1 MDLDI
6 YSYDGS
12 TWVKKAT
19 IDSGAF
25 DETITRSGITR
36 VALVITTND
45 TYTAGSDTAATVSN
59 LTLYGIDG
67 VTSTTTNNV
76 FDDVVDN
83 EIDTDYLPA
92 GAAYRAWIDA
102 EATVVTPLVFGHTT
116 ADAKFSELT
125 KYAANTYGWYME
137 RVAGIPYCVPHWYAL
152 STTPDYVIQLDR
164 AERYDID
171 ESSIDDLVS
180 AVRVTYQDTIG
191 RTQYLDVTDTDTD
204 HPLVALGITRYGQVS
219 AQTASTAT
227 ASAIGTVYLQEHART
242 QAQGS
247 VTTRYVM
254 TANGAEVYLPSIR
267 PGRMCRLLG
276 LPDGYKDCIVKRV
289 TCTGDEV
296 ATIELDNSPYRLD
309 VLLARLGGSGE

>member
-1 MDLDI
+1 MADPIPAILQ
-6 YSYDGS
+6 
-12 TWVKKAT
+12 
-19 IDSGAF
+19 
-25 DETITRSGITR
+25 
-36 VALVITTND
+36 ALRAARTGVPR
-45 TYTAGSDTAATVSN
+45 GSDMADPTVARALKYVEGQVKPDGGVYQENS
-59 LTLYGIDG
+59 LYRNYETCLAIMC
-67 VTSTTTNNV
+67 
-76 FDDVVDN
+76 F
-83 EIDTDYLPA
+83 E
-92 GAAYRAWIDA
+92 
-102 EATVVTPLVFGHTT
+102 
-116 ADAKFSELT
+116 
-125 KYAANTYGWYME
+125 AANADGRYQ
-137 RVAGIPYCVPHWYAL
+137 AL
-152 STTPDYVIQLDR
+152 LDR

-180 AVRVTYQDTIG
+180 AVRVTYYDSLG

-219 AQTASTAT
+219 AQTSSTAT
-227 ASAIGTVYLQEHART
+227 ASAIGTVYLQENGRT

>member
-1 MDLDI
+1 MTRITGTYAEPDAKVDLDI

-12 TWVKKAT
+12 TWVLAAT
-19 IDSGAF
+19 IDSSAF
-25 DETITRSGITR
+25 DTTITRAGITR
-36 VALVITTND
+36 VAFVIVTND
-45 TYTAGSDTAATVSN
+45 TYAPGSDTVATVTD

-164 AERYDID
+164 ADPVGGARQARNQGKRVD
-171 ESSIDDLVS
+171 E
-180 AVRVTYQDTIG
+180 
-191 RTQYLDVTDTDTD
+191 
-204 HPLVALGITRYGQVS
+204 
-219 AQTASTAT
+219 AST
-227 ASAIGTVYLQEHART
+227 HAGRLRT
-242 QAQGS
+242 G
-247 VTTRYVM
+247 
-254 TANGAEVYLPSIR
+254 NCL
-267 PGRMCRLLG
+267 CF
-276 LPDGYKDCIVKRV
+276 C
-289 TCTGDEV
+289 
-296 ATIELDNSPYRLD
+296 
-309 VLLARLGGSGE
+309 LGGFSFRPWNVASP